1 MTLLALMLPGRAR
14 LMASGEPPGSPRPD
28 SGAEWSYV
36 LSRDGLSVDEEG
48 SAPVASLPKAERIV
62 LVAQDEDVAWLP
74 TRLPKA
80 AAARLKE
87 ALAGALEEQLL
98 EDPAQ
103 AHLAVSRQGLREDDV
118 TWVAALHKPWI
129 EQALAQLQ
137 EGGVVVDGL
146 VSLSE
151 PTADTVAHAKAN
163 PDGHSTAVV
172 SGPHGVALW
181 SLEWL
186 GWKERLPQIE
196 QWTSEPSVARTL
208 ADQDITAKRLVAPGP
223 RALAAA
229 AAHTNLLQ
237 FDLTPRMKGS
247 RAVLAAWAT
256 FKEPRLRVLRWG
268 LVALLL
274 IQVVGLNISA
284 WQARR
289 DVLAVQARGEQLLR
303 EAFPSVKVVVD
314 PAVQMERELTALRR
328 ASGQPGPTDL
338 ETWIDLLAGI
348 WAGQPEPLIKL
359 QWDTQGLKLDASQW
373 PAEFIPVIEDHARQ
387 QGWQARLE
395 GNTLRLSR
403 STGAR

>member
-1 MTLLALMLPGRAR
+1 MTLLALMLPCRAR
-14 LMASGEPPGSPRPD
+14 SVAGGEPSAAVRPD
-28 SGAEWSYV
+28 AGAEWSFV
-36 LSRDGLSVDEEG
+36 LSRDGLSVDDEG
-48 SAPVASLPKAERIV
+48 SATLASLPKAERIV
-62 LVAQDEDVAWLP
+62 LVAQDEDIAWLP

-103 AHLAVSRQGLREDDV
+103 AHLAVSRQGVREDDT

-129 EQALAQLQ
+129 EQALAQL
-137 EGGVVVDGL
+137 EAAGVAVDGL
-146 VSLSE
+146 MSLSE
-151 PTADTVAHAKAN
+151 PGTETLAHAKTSA
-163 PDGHSTAVV
+163 DGQATAVV

-181 SLEWL
+181 SLDWL
-186 GWKERLPQIE
+186 GWKARLPQIE

-208 ADQDITAKRLVAPGP
+208 ADQDITAKRLVGPGA

-229 AAHTNLLQ
+229 AVHTNLLQ

-247 RAVLAAWAT
+247 RALMAAWAT
-256 FKEPRLRVLRWG
+256 FKEPRLRALRWG

-274 IQVVGLNISA
+274 IQVVGLNASA

-289 DVLAVQARGEQLLR
+289 DISAVQSRGEQLLR
-303 EAFPSVKVVVD
+303 ETFPSVKVVVD

-328 ASGQPGPTDL
+328 ASGQSGPTDL

-348 WAGQPEPLIKL
+348 WAGQPEPLVKL

-387 QGWQARLE
+387 HGWQARLE
-395 GNTLRLSR
+395 GNTLRLSL